1 MGVAPVSH
9 FLLNY
14 IGPAGGGLAF
24 TRWGKTTCPG
34 TEGTELIYEGVVV
47 GSPYNE
53 AGTAEYLCLHRQPQF
68 LRTTAGLQ
76 QGRGRLY
83 GTAYEA
89 RNNPPAF
96 SIMKLLVLYATLQDE
111 TPRSPYLQGHRALL
125 RGQES

>member
-1 MGVAPVSH
+1 MSQPSQDGVRPHV
-9 FLLNY
+9 
-14 IGPAGGGLAF
+14 PAF

-53 AGTAEYLCLHRQPQF
+53 AGTAEYLCLYRQPQF

-76 QGRGRLY
+76 LGRGRLY
-83 GTAYEA
+83 EHRTKQEKTLLLSAVS
-89 RNNPPAF
+89 

-111 TPRSPYLQGHRALL
+111 TPRSPYLQGHPALL
-125 RGQES
+125 RGQESTMAT